1 MPFKRKIPLISFLI
15 LTIFSSILLGYTLY
29 MILGIRGATKSIEVS
44 IREVNVNDGSS
55 EVTFHILFRNIMN
68 TYLGIKY
75 VKVDIFLNN
84 TKVQTKEMGYQDPIE
99 LPVNVDVELIVQAE
113 IDNLIN
119 SPNNVWRLE
128 LFAYLSTSLSQQ
140 ASITRSISY
149 GG

>member
-1 MPFKRKIPLISFLI
+1 MVSKRKILLISFLI
-15 LTIFSSILLGYTLY
+15 LTIFSSTLLGYTLY
-29 MILGIRGATKSIEVS
+29 MILTIRGAIKFVEVS
-44 IREVNVNDGSS
+44 VRNVSINNESS
-55 EVTFHILFRNIMN
+55 EVTFYILFRNTVN

-84 TKVQTKEMGYQDPIE
+84 TKIGTKEMGYEDPIM
-99 LPVNVDVELIVQAE
+99 LPVNVDVELIVQVE
-113 IDNLIN
+113 IDNLID

-128 LFAYLSTSLSQQ
+128 LFAYLSTSLSQ